1 MRTTR
6 RSTASLNL
14 EVLDDRINPVALFAL
29 TYSQRLMTFDSS
41 NPNVVLRGVTLTGMQ
56 SPGEQITDIDVRP
69 ANNVLYGRS
78 NLGRLY
84 IIDPTTGFMALTSG
98 PVAPGASV
106 GLGFDPT
113 TDLLREV
120 NFSGGNLGINVSTG
134 TRAVTGAP
142 LRYQLGDRF
151 QGEIPRLSSL
161 SFTNSIPLALTT
173 QAFAIDSVR
182 NTLAVG
188 VGDPNAGQFATVGFL
203 NYDVTNRTGL
213 AIDPTL
219 RTAYVTF
226 QVAGQPNSLFGQVN
240 LATGAATLTSTI
252 GPFAPLVLDLAVAP
266 VGSGTPTFP
275 NPTIPPTGPGVP
287 TTPTTTPFPTTGPT
301 FPFPTTPFPTTGP
314 TIPFPTTGTTTVPT
328 GPIAGFPSGGTTFV
342 PTGPIAGFPTGG
354 TTFFPPTFGGTGT
367 FFPTTGTGTFFPTG
381 TMIPTSPLGPGTTS
395 PLFPGAFGPT
405 TTLVSPSSYTT
416 FGTPN
421 TSSTF
426 TTTPMP
432 IDAFSSFESL

>member
-1 MRTTR
+1 MRTSR
-6 RSTASLNL
+6 RPTASLNL
-14 EVLDDRINPVALFAL
+14 EVLDDRNNPVALFAL

-56 SPGEQITDIDVRP
+56 SPGELITDIDVRP

-142 LRYQLGDRF
+142 LRYQSGDRF

-213 AIDPTL
+213 AIDPIL
-219 RTAYVTF
+219 RTAYVAF

-252 GPFAPLVLDLAVAP
+252 GPFGPLVLDLAVAP

-275 NPTIPPTGPGVP
+275 NPTIPPTGPGLLM
-287 TTPTTTPFPTTGPT
+287 TPTTTPFPTTGPT

-314 TIPFPTTGTTTVPT
+314 SIPFPPTTVPT
-328 GPIAGFPSGGTTFV
+328 GPLAGL
-342 PTGPIAGFPTGG
+342 PTGG
-354 TTFFPPTFGGTGT
+354 TTFFPPAFGGTGT
-367 FFPTTGTGTFFPTG
+367 IFPTTGTTFPTTGSTFPTTG

-395 PLFPGAFGPT
+395 PLFPGAFEPT
-405 TTLVSPSSYTT
+405 TTLVSPSSNTT

-432 IDAFSSFESL
+432 IDAFSSFETL